1 MRTHRTNG
9 AVSYEYI
16 YNGGSLSRLTV
27 TNELDGSTKVMDISY
42 DAAGKPMSLTYNG
55 TRYIYATNIQGD
67 VIAILNTSGNKV
79 VEYTYD
85 AWGNILSVTGSMA
98 NTLGQ
103 YNPLRYRGYIYDH
116 ETGLYY
122 LQSRYYNP
130 TWGRFI
136 NADSFVSTG
145 QGMLGNNMFAYC
157 TNNPVNNADHSG
169 CYGICVLSDPMNAYR
184 SFLTPGMFGGGGGG
198 SVAGVSSSYYAQQNV
213 RAYDSWWRNSCYNPN
228 MSWSNG
234 AASQTTAPYAN
245 LVDPPD
251 VGPGKDFTATQKAQ
265 IIQQN
270 KKTNGG
276 VVRSDLSGIVL
287 TQPLKSMKGVTP
299 SPLEW
304 QIDHIVPKSA
314 GGTNS
319 FANAQV
325 LSRYENRLKWD
336 YYGG

>member
-1 MRTHRTNG
+1 MAYSEPATVIPYAITWEFTYDANGMRTHRTNG

-103 YNPLRYRGYIYDH
+103 YNPLRYRGYVYDQ

-130 TWGRFI
+130 TWGRFL

-157 TNNPVNNADHSG
+157 LNNPTNA
-169 CYGICVLSDPMNAYR
+169 IDPTGFA
-184 SFLTPGMFGGGGGG
+184 TIQ
-198 SVAGVSSSYYAQQNV
+198 GVSSFD
-213 RAYDSWWRNSCYNPN
+213 DSFRGLFFGIGTDTSTV
-228 MSWSNG
+228 S
-234 AASQTTAPYAN
+234 
-245 LVDPPD
+245 
-251 VGPGKDFTATQKAQ
+251 PGK
-265 IIQQN
+265 
-270 KKTNGG
+270 
-276 VVRSDLSGIVL
+276 VL
-287 TQPLKSMKGVTP
+287 VIASPPLDKS
-299 SPLEW
+299 SL
-304 QIDHIVPKSA
+304 
-314 GGTNS
+314 
-319 FANAQV
+319 
-325 LSRYENRLKWD
+325 
-336 YYGG
+336 